1 MMITYQDTTF
11 CAHSGVCANSKCNR
25 WVDFDK
31 AKDSGMP
38 VALSD
43 FKTDDCGYN
52 PNPILEDL
60 VKAEKG
66 KQG

>member
-1 MMITYQDTTF
+1 MMHYKDRTF
-11 CAHSGVCANSKCNR
+11 CSHAGVCANSKCNR

-31 AKDSGMP
+31 AKDSGLP

-60 VKAEKG
+60 VKEVKG